1 MRLDDGTQRPEPF
14 PERATAPRE
23 QPDFVVSCLAYALGE
38 AQAAVSWIAYT
49 RLAKR
54 WNAAGGPSL
63 YFNYAYAAGWAG
75 VLTVLIVLT
84 GVWSAF
90 ALAAALIAS
99 LRFLEIAVWY
109 LKLLFDSRH
118 RLILSPERNLLFL
131 TIDAV
136 ATIVVVGLWL
146 AAVPGEG
153 SIGDWNAAIATFTLK
168 GVPAGFSGLRAD
180 VATVIGTLGG
190 LLLIGAGLALLVG
203 LVGE

>member
-1 MRLDDGTQRPEPF
+1 MPP
-14 PERATAPRE
+14 
-23 QPDFVVSCLAYALGE
+23 
-38 AQAAVSWIAYT
+38 
-49 RLAKR
+49 
-54 WNAAGGPSL
+54 GGPSL

-190 LLLIGAGLALLVG
+190 LLLIGAGLAFLVG

>member
-1 MRLDDGTQRPEPF
+1 
-14 PERATAPRE
+14 
-23 QPDFVVSCLAYALGE
+23 
-38 AQAAVSWIAYT
+38 
-49 RLAKR
+49 
-54 WNAAGGPSL
+54 
-63 YFNYAYAAGWAG
+63 
-75 VLTVLIVLT
+75 VLT

-99 LRFLEIAVWY
+99 FRFLEIAVWY